1 MPPAR
6 RFLSLLIALAAICGL
21 VVPTAQARTD
31 AGEVQTIWRLL
42 DYVAVD
48 YGGAVS
54 NGAVTSTV
62 EYAEMTEFS
71 ATVRKGIEA
80 LPVSPARARLV
91 SEAGQ
96 LQTAIASKASPG
108 KVAGQA
114 RGLAA
119 DLLAAYPVP
128 LAPRNAPDPRR
139 GAQVYLEN
147 CASCHGARG
156 DGNGPQAKGLDPAP
170 IDFTDAGRARK
181 RSLFALY
188 QVIGQGLEGTSMP
201 SFAHLPSDDRW
212 AVAAYA
218 GGFAFRDVAAGRRVW
233 NQTPAARELVPDLQ
247 AFTSLSPE
255 VLGRGL
261 GSEQADALTA
271 YLRSDPQALTT
282 ASPATL
288 AVARDKLAQSLAA
301 YRKGNRSEAERL
313 ALSAYLD
320 GFEPIEP
327 ILTTRDSALMAQI
340 ESAMSD
346 YRVSIAR
353 GVPVD
358 AVAGK
363 AAAVETLF
371 ADAEAALSPDAASDA
386 STFVGALTIL
396 LREGLEALLII
407 VAMIAFLR
415 KAERPEVL
423 PYVHGGWI
431 AALAAGGATWAV
443 ATYAISIS
451 GANRELTEGFGSL
464 FAAVVLVWVGIWM
477 HGKSHAESW
486 QRYIREAMGKAL
498 SRRSAWFLFGLAFL
512 VVYREV
518 FETIL
523 FFAALAAQGS
533 RSAIAAGAGT
543 AVVILAAIAW
553 VMLRYSRVLPIGRF
567 FAYSSSLIAILA
579 VVLAGKGAG
588 ALQEAGL
595 LGITPL
601 AHFPRFPTMGIFPSL
616 EPLLLQLLALAILWI
631 GYRYNSR
638 QHRRIETAPGR

>member
-1 MPPAR
+1 MQTAR
-6 RFLSLLIALAAICGL
+6 RFRFLLILLATIGGFT
-21 VVPTAQARTD
+21 VQTAEARSAAD
-31 AGEVQTIWRLL
+31 EVQTIWRLL
-42 DYVAVD
+42 DYLAVD
-48 YGGAVS
+48 YGGAVA
-54 NGAVTSTV
+54 NGEVASTV

-71 ATVRKGIEA
+71 ATVRKGIA
-80 LPVSPARARLV
+80 TLPASPARAGLV
-91 SEAGQ
+91 AEAGK
-96 LQTAIASKASPG
+96 LEAAIASKSDPG
-108 KVAGQA
+108 KVAGNA

-128 LAPRNAPDPRR
+128 LAPRKAPDPLR
-139 GAQVYLEN
+139 GAQVFLEN
-147 CASCHGARG
+147 CASCHGSRG
-156 DGNGPQAKGLDPAP
+156 DGKGPQAKGLDPAP
-170 IDFTDAGRARK
+170 IDFTDIGRARK

-201 SFAHLPSDDRW
+201 SFAQLPSDDRW

-218 GGFAFRDVAAGRRVW
+218 GGFAFRDVSTGQQIW
-233 NQTPAARELVPDLQ
+233 DQTPSARKLVPDLQ

-255 VLGRGL
+255 ALGRTL
-261 GSEQADALTA
+261 GTKQADALTA
-271 YLRSDPQALTT
+271 YLRSNPKALSA
-282 ASPATL
+282 ASPAKL
-288 AVARDKLAQSLAA
+288 AVARDKLVQSVAA
-301 YRKGNRSEAERL
+301 YRKGERDEAERL

-320 GFEPIEP
+320 GFEPVEP
-327 ILTTRDSALMAQI
+327 ILTTRDSALMARI
-340 ESAMSD
+340 ESAMAD

-353 GVPVD
+353 GLPVD
-358 AVAGK
+358 VVAGK
-363 AAAVETLF
+363 ASTVEALF

-396 LREGLEALLII
+396 LREGLEALLIV

-423 PYVHGGWI
+423 SYVHGGWI
-431 AALAAGGATWAV
+431 AALVAGGATWAV
-443 ATYAISIS
+443 ATYAISVS

-477 HGKSHAESW
+477 HGKSHANSW
-486 QRYIREAMGKAL
+486 QRYIRDAMGKAL

-523 FFAALAAQGS
+523 FFTALATQGS
-533 RSAIAAGAGT
+533 SGAIAAGAGT
-543 AVVILAAIAW
+543 ALVILAAIAW
-553 VMLRYSRVLPIGRF
+553 VMLRYSRVLPIGKF
-567 FAYSSSLIAILA
+567 FAYSSVLIAILA

-601 AHFPRFPTMGIFPSL
+601 AHFPRFPAMGIFPSL
-616 EPLLLQLLALAILWI
+616 EPLLLQLLALAVLWI

>member
-1 MPPAR
+1 MQTAR
-6 RFLSLLIALAAICGL
+6 RFRFLLILL
-21 VVPTAQARTD
+21 VVIGGLTVQTAEARSAAD
-31 AGEVQTIWRLL
+31 EVQTIWRLL
-42 DYVAVD
+42 DYLAVD
-48 YGGAVS
+48 YGGAVAK
-54 NGAVTSTV
+54 GEVTSTV

-71 ATVRKGIEA
+71 ATVRKSIAA
-80 LPVSPARARLV
+80 LPASPARAGLV
-91 SEAGQ
+91 AEAGK
-96 LQTAIASKASPG
+96 LEAAIASKSGPG

-128 LAPRNAPDPRR
+128 LAPRKAPDPLR

-170 IDFTDAGRARK
+170 IDFTDAERARK

-218 GGFAFRDVAAGRRVW
+218 GGFAFRDVSTGRRIW
-233 NQTPAARELVPDLQ
+233 NQTPAARELVPSLQ

-255 VLGRGL
+255 ALGHTL
-261 GSEQADALTA
+261 GPEQADAITA
-271 YLRSDPQALTT
+271 YLRSDPEALSAAT
-282 ASPATL
+282 PATL
-288 AVARDKLAQSLAA
+288 MVSRDKLAQSLAA
-301 YRKGNRSEAERL
+301 YRKGNRDDAGRL

-327 ILTTRDSALMAQI
+327 ILTTRDSALMARI
-340 ESAMSD
+340 ESAMAD

-353 GVPVD
+353 GLPID
-358 AVAGK
+358 AVAAK
-363 AAAVETLF
+363 AAAVEALF

-396 LREGLEALLII
+396 LREGLEALLIV

-423 PYVHGGWI
+423 SYVHGGWI
-431 AALAAGGATWAV
+431 AALVAGGATWAI

-523 FFAALAAQGS
+523 FFAALATQGS
-533 RSAIAAGAGT
+533 GGAIAAGTGT
-543 AVVILAAIAW
+543 ALAILAVIAW
-553 VMLRYSRVLPIGRF
+553 VMLRYSRVLPIGKF
-567 FAYSSSLIAILA
+567 FAYSSALIAILA
-579 VVLAGKGAG
+579 VILAGKGAG

-595 LGITPL
+595 LDITPL
-601 AHFPRFPTMGIFPSL
+601 TNFPRFPALGIFPSL
-616 EPLLLQLLALAILWI
+616 EPLLLQLLALAVLWI
-631 GYRYNSR
+631 GYRYNSQ
-638 QHRRIETAPGR
+638 QHRWIAAKHGQ

>member
-1 MPPAR
+1 MAPAPR
-6 RFLSLLIALAAICGL
+6 FRFLLILLAVIAGFAAQA
-21 VVPTAQARTD
+21 AQARSD
-31 AGEVQTIWRLL
+31 ADEVQTIWRLL

-48 YGGAVS
+48 YAGAVA
-54 NGAVTSTV
+54 NGQVTSPV

-71 ATVRKGIEA
+71 ATVRKGIAA
-80 LPVSPARARLV
+80 LPATSARARLA

-96 LQTAIASKASPG
+96 LEAAIASRSDPA
-108 KVAGQA
+108 KVAGLA
-114 RGLAA
+114 RKVAT

-128 LAPRNAPDPRR
+128 LAPRYAPDPRR
-139 GAQVYLEN
+139 GAQIYLEN
-147 CASCHGARG
+147 CASCHGTRG
-156 DGNGPQAKGLDPAP
+156 DGKGPQAMGLDPAP
-170 IDFTDAGRARK
+170 IDFTDADRARK

-201 SFAHLPSDDRW
+201 SFAHLSSDDRW
-212 AVAAYA
+212 AVATYA
-218 GGFAFRDVAAGRRVW
+218 GSFAFQDAAAGKRIWERD
-233 NQTPAARELVPDLQ
+233 PSARGQMSDLQ

-255 VLGRGL
+255 ALGRGL
-261 GSEQADALTA
+261 GQGPADAVTA
-271 YLRSDPQALTT
+271 YLRADPKALS
-282 ASPATL
+282 AATPTSL

-301 YRKGNRSEAERL
+301 YRNGNRDEAERL

-320 GFEPIEP
+320 GFEPLEP
-327 ILTTRDSALMAQI
+327 ILTTRNAGLMAHI
-340 ESAMSD
+340 ESAMAD
-346 YRVSIAR
+346 YRVSIGR
-353 GVPVD
+353 GLPVE

-363 AAAVETLF
+363 AASVEALF
-371 ADAEAALSPDAASDA
+371 ADAETALAPGAASDA

-396 LREGLEALLII
+396 LREGLEALLIV

-431 AALAAGGATWAV
+431 AALVAGGGTWAI
-443 ATYAISIS
+443 ATYAISVS
-451 GANRELTEGFGSL
+451 GASRELTEGFGSL

-523 FFAALAAQGS
+523 FFAALATQGS
-533 RSAIAAGAGT
+533 SGAIAAGAGT
-543 AVVILAAIAW
+543 ALAILAVIAW
-553 VMLRYSRVLPIGRF
+553 VMLRYSRVLPIGKF
-567 FAYSSSLIAILA
+567 FAYSSALIAVLA
-579 VVLAGKGAG
+579 VVLSGKGAG

-601 AHFPRFPTMGIFPSL
+601 AHFPRFPAVGIFPSL

-631 GYRYNSR
+631 GYRYNSQ
-638 QHRRIETAPGR
+638 QHRRMEVTRGQ

>member
-1 MPPAR
+1 MSPAR
-6 RFLSLLIALAAICGL
+6 RFRFFWILLAAIGSFAAQA
-21 VVPTAQARTD
+21 AQARSD
-31 AGEVQTIWRLL
+31 AEEVQTIWRLL

-48 YGGAVS
+48 YSGAVA
-54 NGAVTSTV
+54 NGQIASAV

-71 ATVRKGIEA
+71 ATVRKGIAA
-80 LPVSPARARLV
+80 LPATSARARLIA
-91 SEAGQ
+91 EAGQ
-96 LQTAIASKASPG
+96 LEAAIASKSDSG

-114 RGLAA
+114 RSLAT

-128 LAPRNAPDPRR
+128 LAPKAAPDPRR
-139 GAQVYLEN
+139 GAQIYREN

-170 IDFTDAGRARK
+170 IDFTDAERARK

-212 AVAAYA
+212 AVAAYV
-218 GGFAFRDVAAGRRVW
+218 GGFAFQHVAEGERIWSRD
-233 NQTPAARELVPDLQ
+233 PSAREHISSLQ

-255 VLGRGL
+255 ALGRKVGRAK
-261 GSEQADALTA
+261 ADAITA
-271 YLRSDPQALTT
+271 YLRAAPKALT
-282 ASPATL
+282 AAAPSSL
-288 AVARDKLAQSLAA
+288 AIARDKLAQSLAA
-301 YRKGNRSEAERL
+301 YRSGNRSEAERL

-320 GFEPIEP
+320 GFEPVEP
-327 ILTTRDSALMAQI
+327 ILTTRNSALMARI
-340 ESAMSD
+340 ETAMAD
-346 YRVSIAR
+346 YRVSIGR
-353 GVPVD
+353 GLPVEN
-358 AVAGK
+358 VADK
-363 AAAVETLF
+363 AAVVETLF
-371 ADAEAALSPDAASDA
+371 ADAETALSPDAASDA

-396 LREGLEALLII
+396 LREGLEAVLIV

-415 KAERPEVL
+415 KSERPEVL
-423 PYVHGGWI
+423 AYVHGGWI
-431 AALAAGGATWAV
+431 TALAAGGATWAI
-443 ATYAISIS
+443 ATYAVSVS

-477 HGKSHAESW
+477 HGKSNAANW

-523 FFAALAAQGS
+523 FFTALSAQGS
-533 RSAIAAGAGT
+533 GSAIAAGAGT
-543 AVVILAAIAW
+543 ALAILAVITWA
-553 VMLRYSRVLPIGRF
+553 MLRYSRTLPIGTF
-567 FAYSSSLIAILA
+567 FAYSSALIAILA

-601 AHFPRFPTMGIFPSL
+601 AHFPRFPALGIFPAL
-616 EPLLLQLLALAILWI
+616 EPLLLQLLVLAILWL
-631 GYRYNSR
+631 GYRYNGR
-638 QHRRIETAPGR
+638 QQRRNETAHG

>member
-1 MPPAR
+1 MPPTR
-6 RFLSLLIALAAICGL
+6 GLRFLLVLLAAIGSL
-21 VVPTAQARTD
+21 TAQGAQARSD
-31 AGEVQTIWRLL
+31 ADEVQTVWRLL

-48 YGGAVS
+48 YGGAVA
-54 NGAVTSTV
+54 NGEVTSTV

-71 ATVRKGIEA
+71 ATVRKGIAA

-91 SEAGQ
+91 AEAGQ
-96 LQTAIASKASPG
+96 LEAAIASKTEPG

-114 RGLAA
+114 RALAA

-139 GAQVYLEN
+139 GAQIYLEN
-147 CASCHGARG
+147 CASCHGVRG

-170 IDFTDAGRARK
+170 IDFTDAARARK

-201 SFAHLPSDDRW
+201 SFANLPSDDRW

-218 GGFAFRDVAAGRRVW
+218 GGFAFRDIAAGQKFW
-233 NQTPAARELVPDLQ
+233 NQTPAAREMVPDLQ
-247 AFTSLSPE
+247 ALTSLSPE
-255 VLGRGL
+255 ALGRML
-261 GSEQADALTA
+261 DPEKADALTA
-271 YLRSDPQALTT
+271 YLRSDPKALST

-288 AVARDKLAQSLAA
+288 AVARAKLAQSLAA
-301 YRKGNRSEAERL
+301 YRKGNRSEAARL

-320 GFEPIEP
+320 GFEPVEP

-346 YRVSIAR
+346 YRVSITR
-353 GVPVD
+353 GMPVD

-363 AAAVETLF
+363 AAAVEALF
-371 ADAEAALSPDAASDA
+371 TDAEAALSPDAASDA

-415 KAERPEVL
+415 KAERPDVL
-423 PYVHGGWI
+423 SYVHGGWI

-533 RSAIAAGAGT
+533 RGAIAAGAGT
-543 AVVILAAIAW
+543 ALVILAAIAW
-553 VMLRYSRVLPIGRF
+553 VMLRYSRVLPIGKF
-567 FAYSSSLIAILA
+567 FAYSSALIAILA
-579 VVLAGKGAG
+579 VILAGKGAG

-595 LGITPL
+595 LGVTPL
-601 AHFPRFPTMGIFPSL
+601 ALVPRLPTLGVFPTMES
-616 EPLLLQLLALAILWI
+616 LLLQFLSLTILWA

-638 QHRRIETAPGR
+638 KHRQNEAAHG

>member
-1 MPPAR
+1 MLHSNR
-6 RFLSLLIALAAICGL
+6 FRFLLILLAAIGSFASQA
-21 VVPTAQARTD
+21 AQARSD
-31 AGEVQTIWRLL
+31 ADEVQTIWRLL

-48 YGGAVS
+48 YAGAVA
-54 NGAVTSTV
+54 NGRVTSAV
-62 EYAEMTEFS
+62 EYAEMAEFS
-71 ATVRKGIEA
+71 ATVRKGLAA
-80 LPVSPARARLV
+80 LPATSARTRLV

-96 LQTAIASKASPG
+96 LEAAIASRLDPA
-108 KVAGQA
+108 KVAGLA
-114 RGLAA
+114 RKLAT

-128 LAPRNAPDPRR
+128 LAPRNVPDPRR
-139 GAQVYLEN
+139 GAQIYLEN
-147 CASCHGARG
+147 CASCHGTRG
-156 DGNGPQAKGLDPAP
+156 DGKGPQAQGLDPAP
-170 IDFTDAGRARK
+170 IDFTDVERARK

-218 GGFAFRDVAAGRRVW
+218 GGFAFRDVAAGKRIWERD
-233 NQTPAARELVPDLQ
+233 PSARGQVADLQ

-255 VLGRGL
+255 ALGNAL
-261 GSEQADALTA
+261 GQGPADAVAA
-271 YLRSDPQALTT
+271 YLRADPKALNAAAP
-282 ASPATL
+282 ASL

-301 YRKGNRSEAERL
+301 YRKGNRDEAERL

-320 GFEPIEP
+320 GFEPLEP
-327 ILTTRDSALMAQI
+327 ILTTRNSALMARI
-340 ESAMSD
+340 ESAMAD
-346 YRVSIAR
+346 YRASIGR
-353 GVPVD
+353 SLPVD
-358 AVAGK
+358 IVAGK
-363 AAAVETLF
+363 AASVEALF
-371 ADAEAALSPDAASDA
+371 ADAEITLSPSAASDT

-396 LREGLEALLII
+396 LREGLEALLIV

-423 PYVHGGWI
+423 AYVHGGWI
-431 AALAAGGATWAV
+431 AALVAGGATWAI
-443 ATYAISIS
+443 ATYAISVS

-523 FFAALAAQGS
+523 FFAALATQGS
-533 RSAIAAGAGT
+533 SGAIAAGAGT
-543 AVVILAAIAW
+543 ALAILAVIAW
-553 VMLRYSRVLPIGRF
+553 VMLRYSRVLPIGTF
-567 FAYSSSLIAILA
+567 FAYSSALIAILA

-601 AHFPRFPTMGIFPSL
+601 THFPRFPAFGIFPSL
-616 EPLLLQLLALAILWI
+616 EPLVLQLLALGVLWI
-631 GYRYNSR
+631 GFSYNGR
-638 QHRRIETAPGR
+638 QHRRAEATHG